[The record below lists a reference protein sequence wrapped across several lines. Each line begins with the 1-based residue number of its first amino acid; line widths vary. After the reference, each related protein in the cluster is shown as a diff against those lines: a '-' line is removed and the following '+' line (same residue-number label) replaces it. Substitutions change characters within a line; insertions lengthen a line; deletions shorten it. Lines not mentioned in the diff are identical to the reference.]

1 MVDITSKSN
10 SLRIAIAEATVKV
23 SKIETIKALE
33 NNTVPK
39 GNVFE
44 MAKAAGFLGVKQTP
58 HLLPDCHPIPIEST
72 KIDYRINGLEVSITM
87 EVKTIYKTGV
97 EVEAMHGV
105 SVVALTMYDMLKPID
120 KGIEIGNIRLVEKK
134 GGKSDRLENLLAT
147 AKNINAAVIVCSDTI
162 STGQKEDRAGKS
174 IIKNLNKHN
183 IAIAE
188 YAIIPDEVDHI
199 QAKLKL
205 MASNNISFIIF
216 TGGTGLSKRDVTP
229 EALLPLLDRR
239 IPGVEEVIRSYG
251 QERMPYAML
260 SRSVVG
266 TYENSL
272 VLALPGSTGGASE
285 SMDAIM
291 PHIIHVFDIFKGKS
305 H

>member
-1 MVDITSKSN
+1 MVDITAKSN
-10 SLRIAIAEATVKV
+10 SLRIAIAEAIVKV
-23 SKIETIKALE
+23 SKIETIQAIQ
-33 NNTVPK
+33 NNSVPK

-72 KIDYRINGLEVSITM
+72 KVNYEISGLSVKITM

-120 KGIEIGNIRLVEKK
+120 KGIEISTIRLLEKK
-134 GGKSDRLENLLAT
+134 GGKSDRKEKILAT
-147 AKNINAAVIVCSDTI
+147 AKTIKAAVIVCSDTI
-162 STGQKEDRAGKS
+162 SAGQKVDKAGKS
-174 IIKNLNKHN
+174 IVN
-183 IAIAE
+183 ILSQNNIDIAE
-188 YAIIPDEVDHI
+188 YCIIPDEVEVI
-199 QAKLKL
+199 QSKLKTL
-205 MASNNISFIIF
+205 AANNIPLIIY

-229 EALLPLLDRR
+229 EALLPLIDRR
-239 IPGVEEVIRSYG
+239 IPGVEELIRSYG

-272 VLALPGSTGGASE
+272 VLALPGSTGGATE
-285 SMDAIM
+285 SMAAIM